1 MRRAIPFLPV
11 LAACLGIASFSTMDA
26 VMKGASLAV
35 GVYSALV
42 LRTAIGA
49 LLILPIWV
57 AQNRAGPA
65 RASLLLHAKRSAV
78 VACMAPLFFWGLVR
92 MPISEAIALSFIAP
106 LIALYL
112 AAVLLGESIQPRA
125 IAASLVGFAGVVI
138 IAAARLGD
146 EAGPPG
152 SGWAIAAVLLSA
164 MFYAWNLILQRQQ
177 ALIAGPVEVALFQN
191 LFVSLFLLPAAP
203 WLWEWAKVIGPP
215 FAGVAVLGADV
226 PVLGIIAVASLL
238 AVVSLML
245 LTWAYAR
252 AEAQVLLPVE
262 YTGFAW
268 AALFGWLWFDEAVTW
283 TTVAGV
289 AMIVGACWIAARKSP
304 PHSLH

>member
-1 MRRAIPFLPV
+1 MLRTHPVLPFL
-11 LAACLGIASFSTMDA
+11 AASLGIASFSAMDA
-26 VMKGASLAV
+26 VMKGASLAA

-42 LRTAIGA
+42 LRTMLGTLI
-49 LLILPIWV
+49 ILPLWLAGGGV
-57 AQNRAGPA
+57 RPGRAN
-65 RASLLLHAKRSAV
+65 LKLHAKRSAV

-112 AAVLLGESIQPRA
+112 AAVMLGERIQA
-125 IAASLVGFAGVVI
+125 KALGASLIGFAGVVI

-146 EAGPPG
+146 GALPPG
-152 SGWAIAAVLLSA
+152 SGWGIAAVLLSA
-164 MFYAWNLILQRQQ
+164 MFYAWNLVLQRQQ
-177 ALIAGPVEVALFQN
+177 AQVAGPVEVALFQS

-203 WLWEWAKVIGPP
+203 WLLHW
-215 FAGVAVLGADV
+215 VAA
-226 PVLGIIAVASLL
+226 PVLGLVAAAALL
-238 AVVSLML
+238 ACLSLML

-252 AEAQVLLPVE
+252 AETQILLPTE

-283 TTVAGV
+283 TTVAGAV
-289 AMIVGACWIAARKSP
+289 LIIGACWIAARKP
-304 PHSLH
+304 GLQTAL

>member
-1 MRRAIPFLPV
+1 MRRALPFLPV

-35 GVYSALV
+35 GVYSALI
-42 LRTAIGA
+42 LRNGIGT
-49 LLILPIWV
+49 LLMLPVWV
-57 AQNRAGPA
+57 ARSRVAPS
-65 RASLLLHAKRSAV
+65 RSSLLLHAKRSAV

-112 AAVLLGESIQPRA
+112 AAVLLGETIQPRA
-125 IAASLVGFAGVVI
+125 IAASLVGFFGVVV

-146 EAGPPG
+146 ETGPPG
-152 SGWAIAAVLLSA
+152 SGLGIAAVLLSA
-164 MFYAWNLILQRQQ
+164 LFYAWNLILQRQQ

-191 LFVSLFLLPAAP
+191 LFVGLFLLPAAP
-203 WLWEWAKVIGPP
+203 WLGQWVEFPDMA
-215 FAGVAVLGADV
+215 L
-226 PVLGIIAVASLL
+226 IAAAALL

-245 LTWAYAR
+245 LSWAYAR

-283 TTVAGV
+283 TTLAGV
-289 AMIVGACWIAARKSP
+289 VLIVGACWIAARKASP
-304 PHSLH
+304 QSMH